1 MTPPACRLC
10 GARLHRSLMDLGAT
24 PLATCYLTQDAA
36 ARGEDRAY
44 PLHARV
50 CDSCLLVQVEEVVPA
65 EQLFAGNAP
74 FASYSVACVE
84 RARRYAGAMIERF
97 GLTQES
103 LVIEVASNDGYL
115 LQHFRAAGIPVLG
128 IEPASNVA
136 AAARDRGIPTEGMF
150 LNAETAMQLAAQH
163 GRADLVVANDVLT
176 HVPDL
181 FGFAAGFIAILRP
194 RGVVSFE
201 FPHLLSL
208 IEQAQFDAIA
218 HEQFSYLSLLV
229 VEHVLRS
236 VGLRVFDVERL
247 PTHGGSLRVFA
258 CQIRGPY
265 PQYPSVKAIR
275 RREAAAG
282 IDRPDSYDSFA
293 PKVAHTLR
301 TFRAFIAA
309 QHEAGRRTAAYG
321 AAAQGNTFLN
331 CCGITSSDIL
341 CVADRDPA
349 RQGRLMP
356 GSRVP
361 IVPPE
366 TMRAAGPDDVVIL
379 PWDQDPEIAEH
390 LQEWRNDGMRVWTA
404 SPDLRRV

>member
-1 MTPPACRLC
+1 MMPACRLC
-10 GARLHRSLMDLGAT
+10 GARLHRSLVDLGAT

-65 EQLFAGNAP
+65 EQLFADNAP
-74 FASYSVACVE
+74 FASYSAACVE
-84 RARRYAGAMIERF
+84 RSRRYAGAMIERF

-128 IEPASNVA
+128 IEPATNVA
-136 AAARDRGIPTEGMF
+136 AAARERGIPTEGTF
-150 LNAETAMQLAAQH
+150 LNAETAMHLAAQH

-208 IEQAQFDAIA
+208 IEQVQFDAIR
-218 HEQFSYLSLLV
+218 HEHFSYLSLLV

-247 PTHGGSLRVFA
+247 ITHGGSLRVFA
-258 CQIRGPY
+258 CHVSCPY
-265 PQYPSVKAIR
+265 PQYPSVKSVR
-275 RREAAAG
+275 GRETAAG
-282 IDRPDSYDSFA
+282 LDRPESYDSFA
-293 PKVAHTLR
+293 PKVARALR
-301 TFRAFIAA
+301 AFRGFIAA
-309 QHEAGRRTAAYG
+309 QHEAGRRTAAFG
-321 AAAQGNTFLN
+321 AAAQSNTFLN
-331 CCGITSSDIL
+331 YCGITSSDIL
-341 CVADRDPA
+341 CVADSDPT

-366 TMRAAGPDDVVIL
+366 TLRAANPDDVVIL
-379 PWDQDPEIAEH
+379 PWAQDPEITAQLH
-390 LQEWRNDGMRVWTA
+390 AWRNDGICFWSA
-404 SPDLRRV
+404 CPDLRQV